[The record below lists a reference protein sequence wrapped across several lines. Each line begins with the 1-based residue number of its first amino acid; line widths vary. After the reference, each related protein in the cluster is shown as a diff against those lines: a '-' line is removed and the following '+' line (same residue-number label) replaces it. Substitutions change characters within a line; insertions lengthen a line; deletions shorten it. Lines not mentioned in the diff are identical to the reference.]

1 MNLGSAFL
9 AVALCVAAS
18 GCATELDSTSVVGS
32 SNLTSSNAAPRAHQ
46 EARYRTGS
54 RLPLRDDD
62 AGASTVGA
70 ASKAAYE
77 EEMRRVTT
85 GSFGK

>member
-1 MNLGSAFL
+1 MNLGSAFP
-9 AVALCVAAS
+9 AVAFCVVAY
-18 GCATELDSTSVVGS
+18 GCATEVNSTSVAGS
-32 SNLTSSNAAPRAHQ
+32 SNLTSTNAAPRAHQ

-62 AGASTVGA
+62 VRASTVGS

-77 EEMRRVTT
+77 DEMRRLTT